1 MLDYKKLS
9 SEFTEKLNQYDE
21 DRLEQWISYDK
32 IRKDLDRLLNGEK
45 VTFHPDDIQVS
56 ILNDPRELISS
67 AGESNYALAA

>member
-1 MLDYKKLS
+1 MLDYKKLR
-9 SEFTEKLNQYDE
+9 SEFTEKLNQFDA

-32 IRKDLDRLLNGEK
+32 RRKDLDRLLNGEK

-67 AGESNYALAA
+67 IGESNYALAA

>member
-1 MLDYKKLS
+1 MLDYKKLR
-9 SEFTEKLNQYDE
+9 SEFTEKLNLFDE
-21 DRLEQWISYDK
+21 DRLAQWISYDK
-32 IRKDLDRLLNGEK
+32 RRKDLDRLLNGEK